1 MGLWVY
7 RMNHSMSMTD
17 VFSTN
22 MIKTDEHDTLVR
34 FRTNSLVSM
43 PTQDFVDSCR
53 SIFQQDISLLSRVI
67 VWQRRTIEYNA
78 LYTAFLLDAMTE
90 EEFEEESDKFL
101 VRKQHVDVSQ
111 IKSEISRIETL
122 TGLEFDTSD
131 YPGFF
136 SCSQENVMQGM
147 ALLKDHE
154 RFLSV
159 LPERLR

>member
-1 MGLWVY
+1 
-7 RMNHSMSMTD
+7 MSRYISITRTSSTD
-17 VFSTN
+17 MADV
-22 MIKTDEHDTLVR
+22 DHDVIVR
-34 FRTNSLVSM
+34 HRTNSVASM
-43 PTQDFVDSCR
+43 PTQDFVNSCR
-53 SIFQQDISLLSRVI
+53 SIFEQDISLLSRVI

-90 EEFEEESDKFL
+90 EEFEEESEKFL
-101 VRKQHVDVSQ
+101 VRKQHVDVSK
-111 IKSEISRIETL
+111 IASEISRIEKL

-131 YPGFF
+131 YAGFF

-147 ALLKDHE
+147 ASLKAQE